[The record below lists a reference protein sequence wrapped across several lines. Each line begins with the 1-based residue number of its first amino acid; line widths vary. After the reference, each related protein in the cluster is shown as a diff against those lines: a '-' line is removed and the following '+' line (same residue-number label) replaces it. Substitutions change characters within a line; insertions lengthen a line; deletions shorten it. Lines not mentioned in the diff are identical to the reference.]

1 MGLEIV
7 AQMIANIG
15 IAAQG
20 AAKDLSAAADA
31 ASAYSV
37 AAGEQASA
45 GMYAQREFSQ
55 SVTGIGAT
63 SLGDPRTGPDQMM
76 KLYDA
81 IEAAKRGR

>member
-45 GMYAQREFSQ
+45 GMYAQREGAS
-55 SVTGIGAT
+55 SLSSSAT
-63 SLGDPRTGPDQMM
+63 SLGDPRNGPDQMM